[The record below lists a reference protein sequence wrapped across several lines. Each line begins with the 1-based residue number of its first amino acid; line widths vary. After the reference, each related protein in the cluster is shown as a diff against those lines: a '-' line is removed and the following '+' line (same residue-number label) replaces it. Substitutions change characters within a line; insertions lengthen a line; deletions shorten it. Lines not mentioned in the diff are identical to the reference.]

1 MSERFRLVLLLVVL
15 LYLFVAIKLIHR
27 KRLSLNYSLL
37 WLLMAVVLVVMVVFP
52 NLVYNLTWLLGIDL
66 PIHMIFTGFS
76 FFALVMLFYLTCI
89 VSRDNEKNRTMV
101 QQMAL
106 MERRIRELEERL
118 AEMESTGAGK
128 KTPAAAEKESA

>member
-1 MSERFRLVLLLVVL
+1 MSDRFRLVLFCIVL
-15 LYLFVAIKLIHR
+15 LYGLVAIKLIHR
-27 KRLSLNYSLL
+27 KRLNLNYSLL
-37 WLLMAVVLVVMVVFP
+37 WLAMAVVMVIMVVFP
-52 NLVYNLTWLLGIDL
+52 GLVYKLTKLLGIDL
-66 PIHMIFTGFS
+66 PIHMVFTGFS

-118 AEMESTGAGK
+118 AQLEA
-128 KTPAAAEKESA
+128 PAAQDQRGTEKESA

>member
-1 MSERFRLVLLLVVL
+1 MSERFRLVLLLIVL

-66 PIHMIFTGFS
+66 PIHMIFTAFPS
-76 FFALVMLFYLTCI
+76 L
-89 VSRDNEKNRTMV
+89 
-101 QQMAL
+101 
-106 MERRIRELEERL
+106 
-118 AEMESTGAGK
+118 
-128 KTPAAAEKESA
+128 PW

>member
-1 MSERFRLVLLLVVL
+1 M
-15 LYLFVAIKLIHR
+15 AIKLIHR
-27 KRLSLNYSLL
+27 KRLNLKYSLL
-37 WLLMAVVLVVMVVFP
+37 WLAMAVVMVIMVVFP
-52 NLVYNLTWLLGIDL
+52 GLVYKLTKLLGIDL
-66 PIHMIFTGFS
+66 PIHMVFTGFS

-118 AEMESTGAGK
+118 AELEA
-128 KTPAAAEKESA
+128 PAAQDQRGTEKESA

>member
-15 LYLFVAIKLIHR
+15 LYIFVSIKLIHR

-37 WLLMAVVLVVMVVFP
+37 WLLMAVVLMVMVVFP
-52 NLVYNLTWLLGIDL
+52 SLVYDLTRVLGIDL
-66 PIHMIFTGFS
+66 PIHMIFTGFA

-89 VSRDNEKNRTMV
+89 ASRDNEKNRTMV

-106 MERRIRELEERL
+106 MERRIRELEDRL
-118 AEMESTGAGK
+118 GELEATGNAEKPTAV
-128 KTPAAAEKESA
+128 TEKESA

>member
-1 MSERFRLVLLLVVL
+1 MSDRFRLVLFCIVL
-15 LYLFVAIKLIHR
+15 LYGLVAIKLIHR
-27 KRLSLNYSLL
+27 KRLNLNYSLL
-37 WLLMAVVLVVMVVFP
+37 WLAMAVVMVIMVVFP
-52 NLVYNLTWLLGIDL
+52 GLVYKLTKLLGIDL
-66 PIHMIFTGFS
+66 PIHMVFTGFS

-118 AEMESTGAGK
+118 AELEA
-128 KTPAAAEKESA
+128 PAAQDQRGTEKESA